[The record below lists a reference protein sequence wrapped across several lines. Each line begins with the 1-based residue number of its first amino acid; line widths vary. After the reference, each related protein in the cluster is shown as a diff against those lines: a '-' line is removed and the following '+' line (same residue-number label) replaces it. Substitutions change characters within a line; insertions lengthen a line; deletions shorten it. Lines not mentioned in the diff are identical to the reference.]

1 MFTSCNRYKLDT
13 RYSGA
18 REFFR
23 LDPLSGRLTV
33 RRALKELDS
42 NQAAAPILLRI
53 VAQEVRKSLSDRRK
67 IWGSLATL
75 LKHFTLCLP
84 SYKQFLLLLNS
95 NDFRSTHRL
104 RRQTLWRA
112 EPTSLTIRARP
123 SRLPSLSTTLST
135 GPRDSSKQRE
145 FFLMGGLIYRCTMNG

>member
-18 REFFR
+18 GEFFR

-53 VAQEVRKSLSDRRK
+53 VAQEVRKSLK
-67 IWGSLATL
+67 I
-75 LKHFTLCLP
+75 F
-84 SYKQFLLLLNS
+84 
-95 NDFRSTHRL
+95 
-104 RRQTLWRA
+104 
-112 EPTSLTIRARP
+112 E
-123 SRLPSLSTTLST
+123 
-135 GPRDSSKQRE
+135 
-145 FFLMGGLIYRCTMNG
+145 